1 METIKS
7 YIATFPEEVQAKL
20 FEIREIIQSV
30 APECEEVINY
40 GIPTFKMH
48 DKNLVHYGGFKKH
61 IGFYPTPSG
70 IIEFKDQLS
79 AYNGSKGS
87 VQFPLGQPL
96 PVYLIQQIV
105 RFRLKEMTQK

>member
-1 METIKS
+1 METVNE
-7 YIATFPEEVQAKL
+7 YISKYAEEVQKKL
-20 FEIREIIQSV
+20 LEMRGIISSIV
-30 APECEEVINY
+30 LVCEEVINY

-79 AYNGSKGS
+79 AYKGSKGS
-87 VQFPLGQPL
+87 VQFPLGQLL

>member
-1 METIKS
+1 METVNE
-7 YIATFPEEVQAKL
+7 YISKYAEEVQKKL
-20 FEIREIIQSV
+20 LEMRGIISSIV
-30 APECEEVINY
+30 LVCEEVINY

-79 AYNGSKGS
+79 AYKGSKGS